1 MLGEQFL
8 NAVGLFIVSREKVI
22 FLQKKN
28 FLKTTLEIFENI
40 SLLAN

>member
-22 FLQKKN
+22 FLQKK
-28 FLKTTLEIFENI
+28 KTF
-40 SLLAN
+40 

>member
-22 FLQKKN
+22 FLQKKKLFKN
-28 FLKTTLEIFENI
+28 NI
-40 SLLAN
+40 GDLRKHFFAC